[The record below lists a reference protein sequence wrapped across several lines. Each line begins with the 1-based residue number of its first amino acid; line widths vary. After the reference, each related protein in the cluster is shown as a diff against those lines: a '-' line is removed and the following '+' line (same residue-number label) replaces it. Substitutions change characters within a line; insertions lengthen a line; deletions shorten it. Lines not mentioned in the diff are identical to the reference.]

1 MKNLYRF
8 MLRFVIW
15 VHNFSYRLIGIL
27 AIGENGGIHP
37 KHKILNYYEF
47 FIKNVSPLDDIL
59 DIGCGNGAC
68 TNAVSRKVNR
78 AVGID
83 ISRKNISMARNRFSN
98 TNLSYII
105 GDATTYEFGKK
116 FDVILL
122 SNVLEHIENRVEFLQ
137 KISILSPK
145 ILIRVPLLTRDW
157 LATYKKE
164 KGFEYRLDKTHYIEF
179 TEENFKE
186 EVEMAGL
193 KIISAYQKFGEL
205 YAILVK

>member
-1 MKNLYRF
+1 MKNLYSF
-8 MLRFVIW
+8 ILRFVTWI
-15 VHNFSYRLIGIL
+15 HNFSYRLIGIL
-27 AIGENGGIHP
+27 AIRENGGIHP
-37 KHKILNYYEF
+37 KHRILNYHEF
-47 FIKNVSPLDDIL
+47 FIKNVSSADSIL

-68 TNAVSRKVNR
+68 TNAVSRKVSR
-78 AVGID
+78 AIGID
-83 ISRKNISMARNRFSN
+83 ISRKNIVAARNKFSN

-105 GDATTYEFGKK
+105 GDATIYNFGRK

-122 SNVLEHIENRVEFLQ
+122 SNVLEHIENRIEFLQ
-137 KISILSPK
+137 KISTISPK

-157 LATYKKE
+157 LSVYKKE
-164 KGFEYRLDKTHYIEF
+164 KGFEYRLDKTHCIEF